1 MNGNVNSIDEF
12 EDIEEEICEGW
23 RKVKCSD
30 CDVESNGMKK
40 CR

>member
-1 MNGNVNSIDEF
+1 MNGNVKSIDEF

-23 RKVKCSD
+23 REIKCDDRDVK
-30 CDVESNGMKK
+30 SNSMKK